1 MKKITV
7 GMVNLGCAKN
17 QVDGESILTTL
28 QRNGFSIKEDA
39 ALAQVAIVNTCGFID
54 SAKKEAVDEI
64 LELAKLKTEGKI
76 QKIVVTGCLAERYQ
90 KEIHEE
96 IPEVDAVVGIGANTK
111 ISSVIQEMYAD
122 GYAEAFPEKTELPIC
137 GERDFSLMSTPSYF
151 AYIKISEGCNNRC
164 SFCAIPAIRG
174 PFRSRTIE
182 DIEQEAKALAKNGAK
197 EIILIGQDTTR
208 YGQDLYGEY
217 SLAKLL
223 KRLCQIDG
231 IHWIRTLY
239 CYPEAITDELL
250 EVMATEDK
258 IVKYIDIPLQ
268 HASGN
273 VLKSMR
279 RVGDRQYLTALVN
292 KLRKKIPSIVVR
304 TTFLVGFPG
313 ETEED
318 FTELSDFVKE
328 MRFERMGCFPYSQ
341 EEGTPA
347 AEMEDQVDADL
358 KERRAEILMEKQM
371 YIMQEDGEKLVG
383 EELDVLVEGYDR
395 YAECWFGRSYR
406 DAPEIDGKVFF
417 TLQDKKPA
425 LGSMVKVKINE
436 CMDADLFGERID

>member
-318 FTELSDFVKE
+318 FTELSEFVKE

>member
-182 DIEQEAKALAKNGAK
+182 DIEEEAKALAKNGAK

-318 FTELSDFVKE
+318 FTELSEFVKE

>member
-1 MKKITV
+1 MKKTTV

-17 QVDGESILTTL
+17 QVDGEAILTAL
-28 QRNGFSIKEDA
+28 RKDGFIIKEDA

-54 SAKKEAVDEI
+54 AAKKEAVDEI
-64 LELAKLKTEGKI
+64 LELARLKEEGKI
-76 QKIVVTGCLAERYQ
+76 HKIVVTGCLAERYQ

-96 IPEVDAVVGIGANTK
+96 IPEVDAVVGIGANAR
-111 ISSVIQEMYAD
+111 IGGVIREMLSD

-151 AYIKISEGCNNRC
+151 AYIKISEGCNNQC
-164 SFCAIPAIRG
+164 AFCAIPAIRG
-174 PFRSRTIE
+174 PFRSRTME
-182 DIEQEAKALAKNGAK
+182 DIEQEAKELAANGAK

-223 KRLCQIDG
+223 KKLCKVDG
-231 IHWIRTLY
+231 IRWIRTLY

-250 EVMATEDK
+250 DVMASEEK

-268 HASGN
+268 HASGA

-279 RVGDRQYLTALVN
+279 RVGDRAYLTALVG
-292 KLRKKIPSIVVR
+292 KIRERVPGIVLR

-313 ETEED
+313 ETEGD
-318 FTELSDFVKE
+318 FAELSEFVKE

-347 AEMEDQVDADL
+347 AEMDNQIDAEI

-371 YIMQEDGEKLVG
+371 NILQEDGEKLIG
-383 EELDVLVEGYDR
+383 TELDVLVEGFDR
-395 YAECWFGRSYR
+395 YAECWFGRSFR
-406 DAPEIDGKVFF
+406 DAPEIDGKIFF
-417 TLQDKKPA
+417 TVENKKPV
-425 LGSMVKVKINE
+425 LGSIAKVQINE
-436 CMDADLFGERID
+436 CIDADLFGELIQ

>member
-1 MKKITV
+1 
-7 GMVNLGCAKN
+7 MVNLGCAKN

-318 FTELSDFVKE
+318 FTELSEFVKE